1 MERLLLGTNKS
12 KAMPTELNVTMSCLG
27 HHSYMRLKPVPGAE
41 LTSGM
46 EGVGRGILLNEE
58 NCQVSF
64 HWGMPILEPCI
75 TISTIEDANF
85 LLQLQ
90 LEDD

>member
-27 HHSYMRLKPVPGAE
+27 HHPYMRLKPVPEVG

-46 EGVGRGILLNEE
+46 EGVGRGILLNRTTARSVSIGE
-58 NCQVSF
+58 CQ
-64 HWGMPILEPCI
+64 
-75 TISTIEDANF
+75 F
-85 LLQLQ
+85 LSPVFLYL
-90 LEDD
+90 L